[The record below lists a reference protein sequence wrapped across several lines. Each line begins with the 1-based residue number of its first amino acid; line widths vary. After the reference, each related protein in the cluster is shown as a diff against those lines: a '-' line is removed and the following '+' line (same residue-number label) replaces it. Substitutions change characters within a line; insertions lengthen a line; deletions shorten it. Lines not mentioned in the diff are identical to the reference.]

1 VKQIC
6 CPFLFI
12 VPVHQLPFLSIVSVL
27 RIGREGKGGREG
39 GREGGEDNKP
49 LYLIVSKFKP
59 TRFGSRKSLRVASHV
74 PSPTYMVFEL
84 YVLLPGGERLSWGAI
99 VAAKELCSGAH
110 PLRPAAALVNS
121 LFGPLDR
128 TMYCVE
134 FAMSGLLSIAVGMR
148 SVERNGC
155 SSRAPSG
162 VCVKV
167 GCRCPAQAVN
177 LISPVNSA
185 RSSYRLPSNAG
196 SPPGHDSVSD
206 MQMLSS

>member
-1 VKQIC
+1 
-6 CPFLFI
+6 
-12 VPVHQLPFLSIVSVL
+12 VPVHQLPSSLLYLFCKL
-27 RIGREGKGGREG
+27 EGKE
-39 GREGGEDNKP
+39 REGGEDNKP

-128 TMYCVE
+128 TMYCVQ
-134 FAMSGLLSIAVGMR
+134 FAMNRLLSIAVGMR

-155 SSRAPSG
+155 CSRAPSG
-162 VCVKV
+162 VCCQSRLTLSSPSGEPYQPSKQ
-167 GCRCPAQAVN
+167 CPKLLSVTQQR
-177 LISPVNSA
+177 P
-185 RSSYRLPSNAG
+185 LPSRTRFRVRYANA
-196 SPPGHDSVSD
+196 VVVKKREK
-206 MQMLSS
+206 